1 MENVL
6 EPQRH
11 AFRAAGS
18 AFLASFPASEIWML
32 GSWAYAPE
40 IRRWSWDDVTSRTYP
55 KMAIP
60 WEAPD
65 FLTCDIF
72 FSNTITNSAD
82 YRQGRC
88 GGSFSECWKVHEPG
102 GLTVNGHSNGLKVR
116 HCALESA
123 EFSTCCHRLPGLWPF
138 FFEMSQGRKSE
149 CLLSTCITSLRG
161 TVFRCTHAFCLPR
174 DRQMPGKIPKF
185 HIIKAVEY
193 LFFK

>member
-1 MENVL
+1 MCWNH
-6 EPQRH
+6 RDS

-32 GSWAYAPE
+32 GSWAYASE

-102 GLTVNGHSNGLKVR
+102 GLWTDTRMDWRSGIVPWSQLSSPPAATASPDCDPSSKWAKVGNQSVSCPRVPRVSEGLF
-116 HCALESA
+116 SA
-123 EFSTCCHRLPGLWPF
+123 AHMPSACPGI
-138 FFEMSQGRKSE
+138 GK
-149 CLLSTCITSLRG
+149 CLGKYPNFISLRQWNI
-161 TVFRCTHAFCLPR
+161 FFLN
-174 DRQMPGKIPKF
+174 KIF
-185 HIIKAVEY
+185 
-193 LFFK
+193 